1 MANQS
6 SQSSRSAR
14 LVSVMSDEIR
24 NRELTEAEMRA
35 VREIAQR
42 QATGVEEPRGTG
54 DVPPLSDEQLAAM
67 VRFRERG

>member
-1 MANQS
+1 
-6 SQSSRSAR
+6 
-14 LVSVMSDEIR
+14 MSDEIR